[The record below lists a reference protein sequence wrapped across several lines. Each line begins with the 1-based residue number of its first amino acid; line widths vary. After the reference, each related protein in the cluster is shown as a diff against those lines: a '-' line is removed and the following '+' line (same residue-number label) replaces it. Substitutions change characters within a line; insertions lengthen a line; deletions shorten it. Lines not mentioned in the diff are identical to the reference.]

1 MGYPVVRDSTLR
13 SHYESVE
20 RVITAMRSQLD
31 QPMTLQQMARIGYA
45 SPYHFNRTF
54 RQITGVPPSQFLYAL
69 RLDAA
74 KRMLT
79 ETQKKVIDICY
90 EVGYRSVGTFTRRF
104 ADVLGVSPVRFRK
117 LTDSRARAL
126 PYPQMDGPSGMQT
139 LPGAS
144 LTGYIAA
151 PGHFR
156 GVVAVG
162 LFTTRIPQGKPV
174 SCSLIKDGGLYHLEG
189 APEGDFYLFAV
200 GLKDPADASV
210 YFDYGTAMRAGG
222 QHVRITRNSIQGL
235 TSLELRPPSPFDP
248 PLLLVLPAQ
257 TCVNTPDCGKQEIA
271 SFIHRAS
278 SG

>member
-1 MGYPVVRDSTLR
+1 MGYPVMRDSTLR

-20 RVITAMRSQLD
+20 RVITAMRGQLD

-117 LTDSRARAL
+117 LTDSRTRPL
-126 PYPQMDGPSGMQT
+126 PLQPMDGANGRRAH
-139 LPGAS
+139 PGARI
-144 LTGYIAA
+144 TGCIAA
-151 PGHFR
+151 PDDFHGFI
-156 GVVAVG
+156 AVG

-174 SCSLIKDGGLYHLEG
+174 SCTLVKDRGVYHLEG

-200 GLKDPADASV
+200 GLKEPADASV

-222 QHVRITRNSIQGL
+222 HPVRISRNSVQGH

-248 PLLLVLPAQ
+248 PLLLVLPARHL
-257 TCVNTPDCGKQEIA
+257 PI
-271 SFIHRAS
+271 
-278 SG
+278 